1 MSLQIQETPKQL
13 VKRKKVEELTSLSKS
28 SLYRLMSDGIFPK
41 PIRLGSKSVAWLK
54 SDVEAW
60 IGDRISASKGL

>member
-1 MSLQIQETPKQL
+1 MSLQIKETPKQL

-60 IGDRISASKGL
+60 IDDRISASKGL

>member
-1 MSLQIQETPKQL
+1 MSLQIKETPKQL
-13 VKRKKVEELTSLSKS
+13 VKRKKVEELTSLSRS

-60 IGDRISASKGL
+60 IDDRISASKGL